1 MTYQRNY
8 VREGLEGDD
17 EFDRRPS
24 VDEDDDP
31 ILKEIDFYKQRLY
44 KKIDGC
50 FVRYGLEGLKKI
62 DEGIAVALDKYIR
75 GLRGEVVEEPA
86 QRPVVRE
93 AAQSTPRPQAS
104 VAPQR
109 PDNFKKP
116 VRVTGPA
123 PMRSTQPPAPGV
135 FNTEIINKVLN
146 DIIPP
151 TEIHEVQIHSNIPV
165 DQIMA
170 KRNQAQK
177 VDFAPQPQMAE
188 AIEGDEMVE
197 VGNEEAGSQ
206 MEPMENL
213 SPVVQQAV
221 EAPAQVA
228 SVEQLVTS
236 PTSTYHGI
244 GDYVGAGGAGKVDL
258 LAGTNYDYQP
268 GQDDGGDEL
277 MGGEIEVKDETPIDV
292 PAAPRKPRK
301 KKTQE

>member
-1 MTYQRNY
+1 MTYSRNY
-8 VREGLEGDD
+8 VREGLEGDE

-93 AAQSTPRPQAS
+93 SAQSAARPQPS

-188 AIEGDEMVE
+188 SIEGD
-197 VGNEEAGSQ
+197 
-206 MEPMENL
+206 
-213 SPVVQQAV
+213 
-221 EAPAQVA
+221 
-228 SVEQLVTS
+228 
-236 PTSTYHGI
+236 
-244 GDYVGAGGAGKVDL
+244 
-258 LAGTNYDYQP
+258 
-268 GQDDGGDEL
+268 
-277 MGGEIEVKDETPIDV
+277 
-292 PAAPRKPRK
+292 
-301 KKTQE
+301 

>member
-17 EFDRRPS
+17 EFDRRQS
-24 VDEDDDP
+24 NEEDDDP

-75 GLRGEVVEEPA
+75 CLRGEDVEEPA

-93 AAQSTPRPQAS
+93 AAQPAARSQSS
-104 VAPQR
+104 VSQQR
-109 PDNFKKP
+109 PDNFNKP

-123 PMRSTQPPAPGV
+123 PMRSTQHTAPGL

-170 KRNQAQK
+170 KRNQPQK
-177 VDFAPQPQMAE
+177 VDFAPQQQMAE

-206 MEPMENL
+206 MESIEDL
-213 SPVVQQAV
+213 TPVVQAAV
-221 EAPAQVA
+221 EAPAQVD
-228 SVEQLVTS
+228 SVDQIVTS

-244 GDYVGAGGAGKVDL
+244 GDYVGAGGASNVDL
-258 LAGTNYDYQP
+258 FAVTNYDYQP
-268 GQDDGGDEL
+268 GQDDGSDEL

-292 PAAPRKPRK
+292 PAATRKPKK